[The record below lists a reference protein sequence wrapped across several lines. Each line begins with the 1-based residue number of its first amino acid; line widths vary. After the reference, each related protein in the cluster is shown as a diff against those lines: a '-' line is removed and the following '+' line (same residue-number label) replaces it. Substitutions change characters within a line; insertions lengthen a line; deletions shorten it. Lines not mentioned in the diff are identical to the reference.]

1 MKTMRCLVT
10 ENARNLWLKQWVFYS
25 LKAQLAGSG
34 LPVEHLRHL
43 TQVLPTQPLIISIS
57 GAQGSGKSSLAAA
70 LQQLWLTL
78 GIQSDIVSL
87 DDYYLEPAQRQ
98 ERSKLWHPLF
108 AERGVPGTHDTELLL
123 SQLQAFKRGEPQYWR
138 RYDKGMDRAVIE
150 PHATPARLL
159 IFEGWCVGL
168 AAQADAALVPSINAL
183 EHQQDPDVL
192 WRRKVNEQLAGDYQ
206 QIWQASDSLVWLNA
220 PDWQAICRWREWQE
234 QALQVQGKGK
244 SLAELEHFMLYF
256 QRLTQESWRQLPDR
270 ADFILTLDQQH
281 RFVSLT
287 PDE

>member
-123 SQLQAFKRGEPQYWR
+123 SQLQAFKRGEPQCWR
-138 RYDKGMDRAVIE
+138 RYDKAMDRAGFALQ
-150 PHATPARLL
+150 ATAARLL

-168 AAQADAALVPSINAL
+168 KAQADAALIQSINIL
-183 EHQQDPDVL
+183 EQQQDPEAL

-206 QIWQASDSLVWLNA
+206 QIWQESDCLIWLKA
-220 PDWQAICRWREWQE
+220 PDWQAVCRWRAWQE
-234 QALQVQGKGK
+234 QALQLQGKGK
-244 SLAELEHFMLYF
+244 TPAELEHFMLYF
-256 QRLTQESWRQLPDR
+256 QRLTQESWRQLPHR
-270 ADFILTLDQQH
+270 ADFILALDQQH
-281 RFVSLT
+281 RCVSLT